1 MQPQLPLTKPKDAA
15 LAEAGTN
22 RLDRR
27 ALDDIRM
34 LQTPGS
40 ENIVVKMIRIYL
52 ARTEELLCQL
62 RQAAAVADARAFHR
76 AAHSLKSNSRVIGAL
91 KVAQLA
97 WRMESLSAGG
107 WLERPDRYVV
117 ELAHEVDLV
126 HQLLQETLRT
136 EDCGRGLSP
145 QN

>member
-1 MQPQLPLTKPKDAA
+1 MQTQLPLTKSTDAA
-15 LAEAGTN
+15 LAEAVTN

-27 ALDDIRM
+27 AIEDIRM

-40 ENIVVKMIRIYL
+40 ENLVVKLIRIYL
-52 ARTEELLCQL
+52 ARTEELLRQL

-97 WRMESLSAGG
+97 RQMESLSASGG
-107 WLERPDRYVV
+107 LERTEHDVV
-117 ELAHEVDLV
+117 ELAREVDLV
-126 HQLLQETLRT
+126 HQLLVETLRT
-136 EDCGRGLSP
+136 EDCGRGISP
-145 QN
+145 LN